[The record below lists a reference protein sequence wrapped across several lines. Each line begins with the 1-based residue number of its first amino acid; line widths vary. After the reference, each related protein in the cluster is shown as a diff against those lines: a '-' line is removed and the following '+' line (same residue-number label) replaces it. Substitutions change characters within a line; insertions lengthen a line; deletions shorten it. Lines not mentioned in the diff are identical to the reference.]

1 MATTVAL
8 AKRLGKIPVVVQDS
22 PGFLVNRIL
31 MPFMNEAGM
40 LVEEGYDFSLIDQ
53 ALVDFGF
60 PMGAFELLDN
70 VGIDVAAKV
79 SLIFKEEFGERIPG
93 ANVLDAMVESGRL
106 GKKSGRGFYQI
117 KSKKKRVVDPTVF
130 GVLPRVA
137 RAGRVPDP
145 AEVIDRIVLRMVIE
159 GVMVLDEGVARS
171 AEDVDAGMIFGTG
184 FPPFTGGLM
193 RYADRRGLQA
203 VVDRLDELADGRGLR
218 FSSPKTLVER
228 ARVGGTFRKS

>member
-1 MATTVAL
+1 MHFFNPVHRMPLVEVIRGSKTSDQTVATTVAL

-93 ANVLDAMVESGRL
+93 ANVLDVWAR
-106 GKKSGRGFYQI
+106 
-117 KSKKKRVVDPTVF
+117 
-130 GVLPRVA
+130 RVA
-137 RAGRVPDP
+137 GGS
-145 AEVIDRIVLRMVIE
+145 I
-159 GVMVLDEGVARS
+159 RS
-171 AEDVDAGMIFGTG
+171 
-184 FPPFTGGLM
+184 
-193 RYADRRGLQA
+193 
-203 VVDRLDELADGRGLR
+203 
-218 FSSPKTLVER
+218 R
-228 ARVGGTFRKS
+228 ARRSGWSIRPFSGCCRESPARVACRIRPR